1 MAVNGIGGY
10 TTGSANFSRAAT
22 YTGTGSLRDEWEN
35 RNPLEDEDDEE
46 VGGSS
51 GSSQIW
57 DAVFT
62 DKKENSVSVDDFL
75 SLMVAQMTNQDFMN
89 PMDDTQFVTQ
99 LAQFSS
105 MQMMQEMANYTKT
118 SYVMSLVGKPVTA
131 ARISVGGEL
140 LKETGP
146 VQKISLHNNEYAVW
160 VNGKK
165 FSLEQIMEL
174 GTTDETTG
182 SDGTNKPGSSTED
195 DSYRKNY
202 LLSLI
207 GKTDTVTKKTS
218 GEGDST
224 VSIEV
229 PGKVEKVSSKD
240 NNYRVYVNGEWYS
253 LDNVT
258 EIAGENTDTNT
269 DTDTD
274 TDTDSGNTEKPP
286 EEAEE
291 V

>member
-1 MAVNGIGGY
+1 MAIGGV
-10 TTGSANFSRAAT
+10 TSGVASGSYRDQWNNKDLLEEDDEKT
-22 YTGTGSLRDEWEN
+22 EGTGSTDKTHVWN
-35 RNPLEDEDDEE
+35 
-46 VGGSS
+46 
-51 GSSQIW
+51 
-57 DAVFT
+57 AVFEE
-62 DKKENSVSVDDFL
+62 KKPGVTADDFL
-75 SLMVAQMTNQDFMN
+75 TLMVAQLTNQDFMN
-89 PMDDTQFVTQ
+89 PVDDTQYVTQ
-99 LAQFSS
+99 LAQFTT
-105 MQMMQEMANYTKT
+105 MQQMQEMANYTKT

-174 GTTDETTG
+174 GATDETTG
-182 SDGTNKPGSSTED
+182 SDGTNKPGNSTED

-207 GKTDTVTKKTS
+207 GKTVTVTKKTS

-229 PGKVEKVSSKD
+229 TGKVEKVSSKD

>member
-1 MAVNGIGGY
+1 MLFR
-10 TTGSANFSRAAT
+10 S
-22 YTGTGSLRDEWEN
+22 
-35 RNPLEDEDDEE
+35 
-46 VGGSS
+46 
-51 GSSQIW
+51 
-57 DAVFT
+57 
-62 DKKENSVSVDDFL
+62 
-75 SLMVAQMTNQDFMN
+75 
-89 PMDDTQFVTQ
+89 
-99 LAQFSS
+99 
-105 MQMMQEMANYTKT
+105 
-118 SYVMSLVGKPVTA
+118 
-131 ARISVGGEL
+131 
-140 LKETGP
+140 GP

-207 GKTDTVTKKTS
+207 GKTVTVTKKTS

-229 PGKVEKVSSKD
+229 TGKVEKVSSKD

>member
-1 MAVNGIGGY
+1 
-10 TTGSANFSRAAT
+10 
-22 YTGTGSLRDEWEN
+22 
-35 RNPLEDEDDEE
+35 
-46 VGGSS
+46 
-51 GSSQIW
+51 
-57 DAVFT
+57 
-62 DKKENSVSVDDFL
+62 
-75 SLMVAQMTNQDFMN
+75 
-89 PMDDTQFVTQ
+89 
-99 LAQFSS
+99 
-105 MQMMQEMANYTKT
+105 
-118 SYVMSLVGKPVTA
+118 
-131 ARISVGGEL
+131 
-140 LKETGP
+140 
-146 VQKISLHNNEYAVW
+146 
-160 VNGKK
+160 
-165 FSLEQIMEL
+165 MEL
-174 GTTDETTG
+174 GATDETTG
-182 SDGTNKPGSSTED
+182 SDGTNKPGTSTED

-207 GKTDTVTKKTS
+207 GKTVTVTKKTS

-229 PGKVEKVSSKD
+229 TGKVEKVSSKD

-274 TDTDSGNTEKPP
+274 TDSGNTEKPP

>member
-1 MAVNGIGGY
+1 MAIGGV
-10 TTGSANFSRAAT
+10 TSGVASGSYRDQWNNKDLLEEEDGEKT
-22 YTGTGSLRDEWEN
+22 EGTGSTDKTHTWN
-35 RNPLEDEDDEE
+35 
-46 VGGSS
+46 
-51 GSSQIW
+51 
-57 DAVFT
+57 AVFEE
-62 DKKENSVSVDDFL
+62 KKPGVTADDFL
-75 SLMVAQMTNQDFMN
+75 TLMVAQLTNQDFMN
-89 PMDDTQFVTQ
+89 PVDDTQYVTQ
-99 LAQFSS
+99 LAQFTT
-105 MQMMQEMANYTKT
+105 MQQMQEMANYTKT

-131 ARISVGGEL
+131 ARISVGGDL

-174 GTTDETTG
+174 GATDETTG

-207 GKTDTVTKKTS
+207 GKTVTVTKKTS

-229 PGKVEKVSSKD
+229 TGKVEKVSSKD